1 MINQFVFA
9 CALPCAGKST
19 YFNEKY
25 PNAIHIVNECG
36 YADESGEAHR
46 KMLTED
52 KGCITD
58 HESNDK
64 VTLNIMKYIKKFL
77 EKKGHQTL
85 IMSADEIKHVLDGY
99 TPEHPEIVHEQ
110 SVQIARSLIYAIADE
125 PGIDC
130 DLILDGGGINNR
142 YNLSIIEELRKK
154 NVDKITCIFFDTP
167 IEVCLKRL
175 KMRARK
181 VPIDDIYKKNLRI
194 EACKNRY
201 IPLVDE
207 FIRVDYFTN
216 KYLLLDM
223 DGTLACYGKAK
234 LDIHGNSDFVSSELF
249 KNLKP
254 VKHVIEFVKEHY
266 DMKNVYIV
274 TACANS
280 IAWSEKNEWL
290 DKYFPEVLKENRM
303 FVGNKNYKHVF
314 IEQFANKMKWDVKD
328 VCIIDDFHD
337 TLTKCTEIG
346 INAIHPSNIYA
357 MFDKYS
363 YQA

>member
-1 MINQFVFA
+1 MINTYIQLLG
-9 CALPCAGKST
+9 LPASGKST
-19 YFNEKY
+19 YLNEKY
-25 PNAIHIVNECG
+25 PAAKHIVNE
-36 YADESGEAHR
+36 YVQR
-46 KMLTED
+46 
-52 KGCITD
+52 
-58 HESNDK
+58 
-64 VTLNIMKYIKKFL
+64 LNITEFNEMEFISFC
-77 EKKGHQTL
+77 EAFINNNDVI
-85 IMSADEIKHVLDGY
+85 IMSADEIKHVLPGY
-99 TPEHPEIVHEQ
+99 TPEHPEVVHEE
-110 SVQIARSLIYAIADE
+110 SVQLARKMIYEIMDSPAIS
-125 PGIDC
+125 C

-142 YNLSIIEELRKK
+142 YNLSIIEELRNK
-154 NVDKITCIFFDTP
+154 NVGKIVCIFFDTP

-175 KMRARK
+175 EKRTRK
-181 VPIDDIYKKNLRI
+181 VPIEDIYRKNLKI
-194 EACKNRY
+194 EVCKNRY
-201 IPLVDE
+201 ILLVDE

-254 VKHVIEFVKEHY
+254 VKHVIDFVKEHY

-280 IAWSEKNEWL
+280 IAWQEKNEWL
-290 DKYFPEVLKENRM
+290 DMYFPEVLSQNRM

-314 IEQFANKMKWDVKD
+314 IEQFAAKMKWNVKD

-337 TLTKCTEIG
+337 TLSKCTSIG

>member
-1 MINQFVFA
+1 MINTYIQLLG
-9 CALPCAGKST
+9 LPCSGKSV
-19 YFNEKY
+19 YINEHY
-25 PNAIHIVNECG
+25 PDAIHIVNRYVYSE
-36 YADESGEAHR
+36 DVKEFD
-46 KMLTED
+46 ED
-52 KGCITD
+52 KFISFCNKFIKP
-58 HESNDK
+58 NDI
-64 VTLNIMKYIKKFL
+64 V
-77 EKKGHQTL
+77 
-85 IMSADEIKHVLDGY
+85 IMSADEIKHVLPGY
-99 TPEHPEIVHEQ
+99 TPEHPEIVHEK
-110 SVQIARSLIYAIADE
+110 SVQLARKMIYEIMDSSH
-125 PGIDC
+125 ISC
-130 DLILDGGGINNR
+130 DLILDGGGINNN
-142 YNLSIIEELRKK
+142 YNLSIINELRIK
-154 NVDKITCIFFDTP
+154 NVKKITCIFFDTP

-175 KMRARK
+175 EKRSRK
-181 VPIDDIYKKNLRI
+181 VPIEDIYQKNLKI
-194 EACKNRY
+194 EVCKNRY

-254 VKHVIEFVKEHY
+254 VQHVIDFVKKHY
-266 DMKNVYIV
+266 DMRNVYIV

-280 IAWSEKNEWL
+280 IAWQEKNEWL
-290 DKYFPEVLKENRM
+290 NKYFPEVLQENRM

-314 IEQFANKMKWDVKD
+314 IEQFANKMKWKVND

-337 TLTKCTEIG
+337 TLAKCTEIG
-346 INAIHPSNIYA
+346 INAVHPSNIEA

>member
-1 MINQFVFA
+1 MIKQYIFA
-9 CALPCAGKST
+9 CALPCAGKSS

-25 PNAIHIVNECG
+25 PNAIHIVDDCG
-36 YADESGEAHR
+36 YSNEQSNKGDIF
-46 KMLTED
+46 TD
-52 KGCITD
+52 KNVV
-58 HESNDK
+58 SND
-64 VTLNIMKYIKKFL
+64 VIVNDMMTYVVNFL
-77 EKKGHQTL
+77 KDKGHQTL
-85 IMSADEIKHVLDGY
+85 IMSADEVKHTLKGY
-99 TPEHPEIVHEQ
+99 TPEHPEVVHEQ
-110 SVQIARSLIYAIADE
+110 SVQIARSLIYAIAND
-125 PGIDC
+125 PTIDC

-175 KMRARK
+175 KMRTRK

-254 VKHVIEFVKEHY
+254 VKHVIDFVKEHY